1 MTQPEGIESSDLFC
15 ISNFNDMGNKKT
27 EAKKRNRRNRR
38 LREAAKA
45 RLPKEK
51 KTIYADEPTQSELIH
66 EYAMAEQGFA
76 DFLDS
81 GDH

>member
-1 MTQPEGIESSDLFC
+1 
-15 ISNFNDMGNKKT
+15 MGNKKT

-38 LREAAKA
+38 LRQAAEA
-45 RLPKEK
+45 RLPKEEK
-51 KTIYADEPTQSELIH
+51 AIYADDPTQNELDH